1 MKKTFIVEDDF
12 HGSRVDRWFRK
23 SVCDV
28 PQSLIEKCLR
38 KGRIKINNKKYKSSY
53 KLKKNDLIHIN
64 NLNLIPGKNKKYKLE
79 LGEKSVFLLRE
90 DLLIDSIS
98 NDGLS
103 SNGDDSIT
111 VGITLKLDNN
121 LIMEG
126 IVRDI
131 IRQVQTMRKNAN
143 FAVEDRIK
151 IYMDIEGTIKDA
163 IHSFE
168 ELFKNEVLATEIYY
182 EFNEGDFSD
191 KFVINDQEVQ
201 FGLKRVKI

>member
-1 MKKTFIVEDDF
+1 MEILDEI
-12 HGSRVDRWFRK
+12 RK
-23 SVCDV
+23 S
-28 PQSLIEKCLR
+28 
-38 KGRIKINNKKYKSSY
+38 
-53 KLKKNDLIHIN
+53 
-64 NLNLIPGKNKKYKLE
+64 KKYKLE
-79 LGEKSVFLLRE
+79 FDSKQIFLLRE

-151 IYMDIEGTIKDA
+151 IYMEIDSTIKDA
-163 IHSFE
+163 IRTFE
-168 ELFKNEVLATEIYY
+168 GLFKNEVLATEIYY
-182 EFNEGDFSD
+182 EFNKGDFYD
-191 KFVINDQEVQ
+191 KFVIDGQEVQ
-201 FGLKRVKI
+201 FGLERVKI

>member
-1 MKKTFIVEDDF
+1 MIRKCLTDIDSMEILDEI
-12 HGSRVDRWFRK
+12 RK
-23 SVCDV
+23 S
-28 PQSLIEKCLR
+28 
-38 KGRIKINNKKYKSSY
+38 
-53 KLKKNDLIHIN
+53 
-64 NLNLIPGKNKKYKLE
+64 KKYKLE
-79 LGEKSVFLLRE
+79 FDNKQIFLLRE

-182 EFNEGDFSD
+182 EFNEGDFYD
-191 KFVINDQEVQ
+191 KFVMNGQEVQ

>member
-1 MKKTFIVEDDF
+1 MEILDEI
-12 HGSRVDRWFRK
+12 RK
-23 SVCDV
+23 S
-28 PQSLIEKCLR
+28 
-38 KGRIKINNKKYKSSY
+38 
-53 KLKKNDLIHIN
+53 
-64 NLNLIPGKNKKYKLE
+64 KKYKLE
-79 LGEKSVFLLRE
+79 FDSKQIFLLRE